1 MKKRFCPVHNNNL
14 KPFIIMKVFMLL
26 EEFYLMLLIVKIFNY
41 HYKFNIFFYKFEN
54 FFQTINYILNG

>member
-1 MKKRFCPVHNNNL
+1 
-14 KPFIIMKVFMLL
+14 MKVFMLL